1 MSDPTRKDDP
11 SGASLT
17 AATTNI
23 SEEISEVLEERLID
37 SEYKIWKKNTPYLY
51 DLVMTHSLE
60 WPSLTCQWL
69 PHVKSSKGSMGAVSS
84 TEEHSLLLGTH
95 TSPGEMNYLM
105 VAGIS
110 LPKMS
115 STMVL
120 DDSNNDDETSSAANK
135 PMSSYDDEKNEIG
148 GFGYTPASS
157 GGGDSSS
164 GGSSSTTGRV
174 EIKMKIPHKGE
185 VNRARY
191 MPQNHFLVASRG
203 PDAEIYVWDLTKHE
217 SFSNET
223 TFSPQITLKGHEKE
237 GYGMCWNPHVKG
249 HLVSGGEDKTLCL
262 WDVNAGNPLKGKATG
277 HTAVVEDVAWHA
289 HDANLVASVS
299 DDLSIRLWDIRQFTF
314 DMNQADK
321 AQVHLVENAHTS
333 DINSISFN
341 PVNEFLFATGSAD
354 KTVALWDVRNLKTKV
369 QALEGHSDQV
379 YQVEWAPFNE
389 TILASSSADRRVC
402 LWDLSRIG
410 EEQTAEDA
418 EDGPP
423 ELLFMHGG
431 HTSTVS
437 DFSWNPNLDWVM
449 ASVSEDNI
457 LQVWNIA
464 EEIYAGDDN
473 CEMDEDEEEGNT
485 KKKSKIE
492 EEEVLE

>member
-1 MSDPTRKDDP
+1 MTDPATE
-11 SGASLT
+11 SLK

-23 SEEISEVLEERLID
+23 SEEISEVLEDRLID
-37 SEYKIWKKNTPYLY
+37 AEYKIWKKNTPYLY

-69 PHVKSSKGSMGAVSS
+69 PHVKNSGSSSKSSNTGSAT

-105 VAGIS
+105 VASIS

-115 STMVL
+115 SNMVL
-120 DDSNNDDETSSAANK
+120 DGDTDNANVASK

-148 GFGYTPASS
+148 GFGFSPSGGANASGGVS
-157 GGGDSSS
+157 GGGSQER
-164 GGSSSTTGRV
+164 TGRV
-174 EIKMKIPHKGE
+174 DIKMKIPHKGE

-191 MPQNHFLVASRG
+191 MPQNHFHVATRG
-203 PDAEIYVWDLTKHE
+203 PDPEIYVWDLTKHE
-217 SFSNET
+217 SFSVET
-223 TFSPQITLKGHEKE
+223 NFTPQITLKGHEKE
-237 GYGMCWNPHVKG
+237 GYGMSWNPHVQG
-249 HLVSGGEDKTLCL
+249 NLISGGEDKTLCL
-262 WDVNAGNPLKGKATG
+262 WDVFAETPLLGKATG

-289 HDANLVASVS
+289 HDGNLVASVS
-299 DDLSIRLWDIRQFTF
+299 DDLSIRLWDIRQFDGT
-314 DMNQADK
+314 NK

-333 DINSISFN
+333 DINSIAFN

-369 QALEGHSDQV
+369 QSLEGHSDQV

-437 DFSWNPNLDWVM
+437 DFSWNPNLEWVV

-464 EEIYAGDDN
+464 EEIYAGDDDD
-473 CEMDEDEEEGNT
+473 EEEEKMDEDEGNA
-485 KKKSKIE
+485 KKKSRME
-492 EEEVLE
+492 EDEDDLE